1 MDNTKA
7 TFEGIRENIVEYLSA
22 NPLFKDYNFTAPAI
36 STLIDAL
43 AYTSHYLVRYAN
55 FSLNECFLDS
65 AQLRNNVVSHAKE
78 VGYIPHQWK
87 AARAKLRLTVTDKTI
102 SMAGKKIDKDTL
114 FTATN
119 YETMKS
125 YTFRTIDQYSF
136 VTDEKGVWYADI
148 DVYEGTFVTEK
159 FLQDEYYTTRYFLIN
174 ENVDTDFMTVTV
186 HKSQSDP
193 YGEQYERATDISSFV
208 EDNNLYYI
216 YEAYNGKIE
225 ICFGD
230 GKLSRKIDPY
240 SNIKVKYLVTNGS
253 EANNIKNFVLS
264 QNIVDV
270 SSDMFSLDVL
280 VPSESGGERESI
292 ESIRFN
298 APKFYQAQDRAVTTS
313 DYNTLLLNKFGS
325 IIDSVVTW
333 GGEEDSPPQYGSVFI
348 CVRPRNTE
356 ALSPSQKSDVI
367 KYLESKNLPCVDVQI
382 VDPSY
387 IDVDMDIFI
396 DWNKYKTSR
405 SKSELSNIIE
415 DTTRSV
421 FKINTTSFKSKF
433 KYSKYLTEINS
444 LDDSIESILT
454 NFKLRQYLVPESLQM
469 RTSHIFEFHNEL
481 EPGSVFI
488 GEWKERGDNFNTY
501 SISDKDEDG
510 ILWLKVT
517 DGTIEKF
524 TKIGNVN
531 YKTGR
536 IFVDNYFFNNVK
548 FLTQIP
554 VECVPKLDNL
564 VVMKK
569 HLLRLSKLTVNISES

>member
-22 NPLFKDYNFTAPAI
+22 NPVFKDYNFTAPAI

-65 AQLRNNVVSHAKE
+65 AQMRNSVVSHAKE

-87 AARAKLRLTVTDKTI
+87 AARAKLRLSVTDKTI
-102 SMAGKKIDKDTL
+102 SMSGKKIDKDTL

-159 FLQDEYYTTRYFLIN
+159 FLQDEYYSTRYFLIN
-174 ENVDTDFMTVTV
+174 ENVDTDYMTVMV
-186 HKSQSDP
+186 YKSQSDKD
-193 YGEQYERATDISSFV
+193 GIQYARAEDISSFN
-208 EDNNLYYI
+208 DDANLYYL

-230 GKLSRKIDPY
+230 GKLSHKIDPY

-264 QNIVDV
+264 QNISNVPSNV
-270 SSDMFSLDVL
+270 FSLEVL

-325 IIDSVVTW
+325 IVDSVVTW
-333 GGEEDSPPQYGSVFI
+333 GGEENSPPQYGSVFI
-348 CVRPRNTE
+348 CVRPRKTE
-356 ALSPSQKSDVI
+356 SLSPTQKNDII
-367 KYLESKNLPCVDVQI
+367 KYLKNKNLPCVDIQI

-387 IDVDMDIFI
+387 IDVDMDVFVE
-396 DWNKYKTSR
+396 WNKYKTSR
-405 SKSELSNIIE
+405 DKSELSNIIE
-415 DTTRSV
+415 DMTNSV
-421 FKINTTSFKSKF
+421 FKQSTTSFKSKF
-433 KYSKYLTEINS
+433 KYSKYLTEINA
-444 LDDSIESILT
+444 LDESIESVLT
-454 NFKLRQYLVPESLQM
+454 EFKLRQYLIPEPLEI
-469 RTSHIFEFHNEL
+469 RTSHIFDFYNEI
-481 EPGSVFI
+481 EQGSVFI

-517 DGTIEKF
+517 DGTIEQL
-524 TKIGNVN
+524 TKIGTVD
-531 YKTGR
+531 YQSGR
-536 IFVDNYFFNNVK
+536 ISIDNYFFNNVRN
-548 FLTQIP
+548 LSQIP
-554 VECVPKLDNL
+554 VECKPKLDNL
-564 VVMKK
+564 IVMKK
-569 HLLRLSKLTVNISES
+569 HLLRLSKLTINISEN